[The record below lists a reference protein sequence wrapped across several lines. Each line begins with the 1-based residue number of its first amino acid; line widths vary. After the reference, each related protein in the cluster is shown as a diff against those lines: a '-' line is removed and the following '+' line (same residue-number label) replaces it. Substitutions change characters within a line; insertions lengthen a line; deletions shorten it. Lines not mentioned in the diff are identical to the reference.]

1 MISINLIPRDVRR
14 RQTQRRRLWRWASLA
29 MVGLLLLGASAGFD
43 FARRGTVD
51 QLRATDESLQVK
63 VTRARADLQT
73 ITAELMSA
81 RNNLEHA
88 TALRT
93 KRAWSGMIA
102 LIARTMPE
110 NCWLTSIATDPDKP
124 TAGRRNSRKKP
135 AKKKPAGKEQEVVV
149 IDAPRRLKITGY
161 AREASEPNEFVDR
174 LNHSGAFR
182 LVELERS
189 QREPILDGSYYR
201 FQLYCEW

>member
-1 MISINLIPRDVRR
+1 MISVNLIPRDVRLG
-14 RQTQRRRLWRWASLA
+14 QALRRRLWRWASLA

-43 FARRGTVD
+43 FARRGTAD
-51 QLRATDESLQVK
+51 ELRATNAGLQVQ
-63 VTRARADLQT
+63 VTRAQTNLRT

-81 RNNLEHA
+81 WNQLEHA

-102 LIARTMPE
+102 LIARSMPE

-124 TAGRRNSRKKP
+124 LPIKRSSRRTASKKDS
-135 AKKKPAGKEQEVVV
+135 GKEPEVVV
-149 IDAPRRLKITGY
+149 IDAPRRLKIIGY
-161 AREASEPNEFVDR
+161 AERASEPNEFVDR
-174 LNHSGAFR
+174 LNHTGVFH

-201 FQLYCEW
+201 FQLFCEW